1 MSRTCCVALTLENS
15 ALAGGTKYL
24 VGRML
29 YVNPQTHHMAP
40 YVSNL
45 SHISSM
51 FLTPEQWFFLWQIF
65 TISRKRIFCH
75 KFHDFKENPKK
86 KIQTNCPNWL
96 QYERMLKIF
105 YFHILKGYSEG
116 MHDSGGKS
124 D

>member
-1 MSRTCCVALTLENS
+1 MHFICVLKVNVQICQETCCVALTLENS
-15 ALAGGTKYL
+15 ALAAGTKYL

-65 TISRKRIFCH
+65 TISRKRIYCH

-86 KIQTNCPNWL
+86 KFKQIAPIGHNMKGCLRFSTF
-96 QYERMLKIF
+96 IF
-105 YFHILKGYSEG
+105 
-116 MHDSGGKS
+116 
-124 D
+124 

>member
-1 MSRTCCVALTLENS
+1 MLYSLLSMHFICVLKVNVQICQETCCVALTLENS

-51 FLTPEQWFFLWQIF
+51 FLTP
-65 TISRKRIFCH
+65 
-75 KFHDFKENPKK
+75 
-86 KIQTNCPNWL
+86 
-96 QYERMLKIF
+96 
-105 YFHILKGYSEG
+105 
-116 MHDSGGKS
+116 
-124 D
+124 